1 MDLSKNNRGAFPI
14 KTFTTFIKTT
24 SEEAVGKK
32 GITHIEC
39 LLYNLHLL
47 IYLRQNSYSI
57 HHFLHFIFQVNRIN
71 SMRCTS
77 QKMALYQ
84 CGTISRSAKGD
95 GAGDLQLLHYEEQD

>member
-1 MDLSKNNRGAFPI
+1 MDLLKNNRDLSYQTI
-14 KTFTTFIKTT
+14 HNIHKTT

-39 LLYNLHLL
+39 LLYNLHLI